1 MGFLAGLRTAMH
13 QEPIIVWSVI
23 IGGTGGLCP
32 GWQSG
37 SRTGGALRREASA
50 ELWIVAP
57 NSVPRSSR
65 TRRMACTGSRCVLL
79 RTGGRAC
86 APRHPPKEV
95 TPSPFLTHS
104 GVILPLVGPPIREA
118 LGYGRSYPAAPPPL
132 KDVLDRNV
140 KTPALDA
147 K

>member
-23 IGGTGGLCP
+23 IGGT
-32 GWQSG
+32 
-37 SRTGGALRREASA
+37 
-50 ELWIVAP
+50 
-57 NSVPRSSR
+57 
-65 TRRMACTGSRCVLL
+65 
-79 RTGGRAC
+79 
-86 APRHPPKEV
+86 
-95 TPSPFLTHS
+95 